1 MPVIHGHRRFFGPAD
16 YRIDFDR
23 SENDLSVAFGHYC
36 GAKDLCLVHPVANLQ
51 QLKMAML
58 PLGMGRGLRAMISAV
73 QGRFAN
79 LGMAKKLGVG
89 FVLVLLLTAL
99 VAAIGVW
106 SLQTISQRFD
116 GLKQMSSL
124 NSGLLKVRLLE
135 QEYALHSDPKTVD
148 ALHKGVDALIALATQ
163 LKAQSAAN
171 VPVMNDVEQSL
182 GAYRKAFDEFVEL
195 TQSKD
200 LALEMASWSVSS
212 VANNLDVLQAGLA
225 DDGAYALKDSQGKE
239 GAEFIEQAN
248 QVSQVSRLML
258 QAMNEARV
266 RLDQSRKASA
276 ESAGQ
281 GKIEQAD
288 QALTQAETLK
298 NTVKDAGYQTVLN
311 EVTGHIASF
320 SEKLA
325 EYTGLLTQ
333 EKQVYQQLHERAA
346 EVVQRV
352 DQAYGAEDQSMQ
364 AELKKNSALIIASS
378 ALALLVGLIA
388 AWVITRLIV
397 APLRSVILVAQQ
409 IAAGDLSATVQVT
422 RRDEIGQLMQAMQQ
436 MGAGLSSI
444 VSGLQAGIEQLA
456 SSAQSLSAVTEQTN
470 LEVSSQKEETEQV
483 ATAMNQMTATV
494 HDVARNAEEAALA
507 AQTADGKVETGQQVV
522 RQSMQRIEQLAD
534 SATSASSSI
543 ESLSAEI
550 QNIGTVLSVIKSV
563 AEQTNLLALNAAIE
577 AARAGEQGRGFAV
590 VADEV
595 RALAKRTQQSTEEIE
610 RLVSALRSA
619 AQASVQQ
626 IQSSGELV
634 KLAVS
639 DALQTE
645 SALGSIAAAVSL
657 IQQMN
662 QQIAAA
668 AEQQSS
674 VAEEINRSVTS
685 IRASADQSSV
695 AMQGNATSS
704 IELAQLGAELKGM
717 VGHFRL

>member
-1 MPVIHGHRRFFGPAD
+1 
-16 YRIDFDR
+16 
-23 SENDLSVAFGHYC
+23 
-36 GAKDLCLVHPVANLQ
+36 
-51 QLKMAML
+51 
-58 PLGMGRGLRAMISAV
+58 MISAV

-135 QEYALHSDPKTVD
+135 QEYALHGNPKTAD
-148 ALHKGVDALIALATQ
+148 ALREGVDGLIALATQ
-163 LKAQSAAN
+163 LKAASAAN
-171 VPVMNDVEQSL
+171 VLVMNDVEQSL
-182 GAYRKAFDEFVEL
+182 GAYRKAFDEFVSL
-195 TQSKD
+195 SQAKD

-225 DDGAYALKDSQGKE
+225 DDGAYALKESEGKD
-239 GAEFIEQAN
+239 GGQFIEQAN

-266 RLDQSRKASA
+266 RLDQSRKGDD
-276 ESAGQ
+276 SAGQ
-281 GKIEQAD
+281 GKIEQAA
-288 QALTQAETLK
+288 QALTQAEQLK
-298 NTVKDAGYQTVLN
+298 TTVKDEGYQTVLN
-311 EVTGHIASF
+311 EVVGHIGGF

-325 EYTGLLTQ
+325 EYTGLLAQ
-333 EKQVYQQLHERAA
+333 EKTVYEQLHQRASQ
-346 EVVQRV
+346 VVERV
-352 DQAYGAEDQSMQ
+352 DQAYVAEDQSMQ
-364 AELKKNSALIIASS
+364 AELKKNSLLIIGSS

-397 APLRSVILVAQQ
+397 APLRSVIRVAQQ
-409 IAAGDLSATVQVT
+409 IAAGDLSATIEVT

-494 HDVARNAEEAALA
+494 HDVARNAEEAAQA
-507 AQTADGKVETGQQVV
+507 AQTADGKVESGQQVV
-522 RQSMQRIEQLAD
+522 RQSMARIEQLAD

-619 AQASVQQ
+619 AQSSVQQ
-626 IQSSGELV
+626 IQNSGELV

-668 AEQQSS
+668 AEEQSS

-685 IRASADQSSV
+685 IRASADQSSL
-695 AMQGNATSS
+695 AMQGNAASS
-704 IELAQLGAELKGM
+704 IELAQLGIELKGM

>member
-1 MPVIHGHRRFFGPAD
+1 
-16 YRIDFDR
+16 
-23 SENDLSVAFGHYC
+23 
-36 GAKDLCLVHPVANLQ
+36 
-51 QLKMAML
+51 
-58 PLGMGRGLRAMISAV
+58 MISAV

-79 LGMAKKLGVG
+79 LGMAKKLGIG

-99 VAAIGVW
+99 VAGIGVW
-106 SLQTISQRFD
+106 SLQTISHRFD

-135 QEYALHSDPKTVD
+135 QEYALHGNPKTAD
-148 ALHKGVDALIALATQ
+148 ALHEGVDGLIALATQ

-171 VPVMNDVEQSL
+171 VPVMTDVEQSL
-182 GAYRKAFDEFVEL
+182 GAYRKAFDEFVSL
-195 TQSKD
+195 SQAKD

-212 VANNLDVLQAGLA
+212 VANNLDVLQSGLA
-225 DDGAYALKDSQGKE
+225 DDGAYTLKDSEGKD
-239 GAEFIEQAN
+239 GAQFIEQAN

-266 RLDQSRKASA
+266 RLDQSRKGDD
-276 ESAGQ
+276 SAGQ
-281 GKIEQAD
+281 GKIEQAS
-288 QALTQAETLK
+288 QALNQAEQLK
-298 NTVKDAGYQTVLN
+298 TTVKDEGYRTVLN

-320 SEKLA
+320 SDKLA
-325 EYTGLLTQ
+325 EYTGLLEQ
-333 EKQVYQQLHERAA
+333 EKTVYQQLHQRADQ
-346 EVVQRV
+346 VVARV
-352 DQAYGAEDQSMQ
+352 DQAYAAEDRSMQ
-364 AELKKNSALIIASS
+364 TELKKNSLLIIGSS
-378 ALALLVGLIA
+378 ALALLVGLMA

-397 APLRSVILVAQQ
+397 GPLRSVIHVAQQ
-409 IAAGDLSATVQVT
+409 IASGDLSATVEVT
-422 RRDEIGQLMQAMQQ
+422 RRDEIGQLMQAMQK
-436 MGAGLSSI
+436 MGEGLSHI

-456 SSAQSLSAVTEQTN
+456 TSAQSLSAVTEQTN

-494 HDVARNAEEAALA
+494 HDVARNAEEAAQA
-507 AQTADGKVETGQQVV
+507 AQTADGKVESGQQVV
-522 RQSMQRIEQLAD
+522 RQSMARIEQLAD

-610 RLVSALRSA
+610 RLVSALRTA

-645 SALGSIAAAVSL
+645 SALGSIASAVSL

-668 AEQQSS
+668 AEEQSS

-685 IRASADQSSV
+685 IRASADQSSL
-695 AMQGNATSS
+695 AMQGNAASS
-704 IELAQLGAELKGM
+704 IELAQLGVELKGM

>member
-1 MPVIHGHRRFFGPAD
+1 
-16 YRIDFDR
+16 
-23 SENDLSVAFGHYC
+23 
-36 GAKDLCLVHPVANLQ
+36 
-51 QLKMAML
+51 
-58 PLGMGRGLRAMISAV
+58 MISGV
-73 QGRFAN
+73 QGHFAN
-79 LGMAKKLGVG
+79 FGMAKKLGLG
-89 FVLVLLLTAL
+89 FILVLLLTAL

-106 SLQTISQRFD
+106 SLHSISQRFD
-116 GLKQMSSL
+116 GLKQMSAL

-135 QEYALHSDPKTVD
+135 QEYALHADEKTVD
-148 ALHKGVDALIALATQ
+148 ALRQGLDTLIAQVAE
-163 LKAQSAAN
+163 LKARSATNA
-171 VPVMNDVEQSL
+171 PVMNEVEQSL

-195 TQSKD
+195 TSAKD
-200 LALEMASWSVSS
+200 LALEMASWSVAS
-212 VANNLDVLQAGLA
+212 VANNLGVLQAGLA
-225 DDGAYALKDSQGKE
+225 DDGAYTLKESAGKE
-239 GAEFIEQAN
+239 GGEFIEQAS
-248 QVSQVSRLML
+248 QVSQVSKLML

-266 RLDQSRKASA
+266 RLDQSRKAA
-276 ESAGQ
+276 TQDTAQ
-281 GKIEQAD
+281 GRIEQAD
-288 QALTQAETLK
+288 QALRQAQALMEV
-298 NTVKDAGYQTVLN
+298 VKDAGYQTVLR
-311 EVTGHIASF
+311 EVAGHIASF
-320 SEKLA
+320 TDKLA
-325 EYTGLLTQ
+325 EYTGLLAREQ
-333 EKQVYQQLHERAA
+333 QVYQQLHARAG

-352 DQAYGAEDQSMQ
+352 DQAYAAQDQAMQ
-364 AELKKNSALIIASS
+364 TELQHNSLLIIVSS
-378 ALALLVGLIA
+378 VLALVVGLIA
-388 AWVITRLIV
+388 AWLITRLIV
-397 APLRSVILVAQQ
+397 TPLRSVIRLAEQ
-409 IAAGDLSATVQVT
+409 IAAGDLSASVVVT

-436 MGAGLSSI
+436 MGAGLSRI

-456 SSAQSLSAVTEQTN
+456 SSAQSLSAGTEQTN

-494 HDVARNAEEAALA
+494 HDVARNAEEAAQA
-507 AQTADGKVETGQQVV
+507 AQTADGKVESGQQVV
-522 RQSMQRIEQLAD
+522 RQSMQRIELLAD
-534 SATSASSSI
+534 SATAASSSI
-543 ESLSAEI
+543 ESLSVEI
-550 QNIGTVLSVIKSV
+550 QNIGSVLSVIKSV

-610 RLVSALRSA
+610 RLVTTLRGA
-619 AQASVQQ
+619 AQSSVQQ

-685 IRASADQSSV
+685 IRASADQSSL
-695 AMQGNATSS
+695 AMQGNAASS
-704 IELAQLGAELKGM
+704 IELAQLGVELKAM

>member
-1 MPVIHGHRRFFGPAD
+1 
-16 YRIDFDR
+16 
-23 SENDLSVAFGHYC
+23 
-36 GAKDLCLVHPVANLQ
+36 
-51 QLKMAML
+51 
-58 PLGMGRGLRAMISAV
+58 MISAV

-135 QEYALHSDPKTVD
+135 QEYALHGNPKTAD
-148 ALHKGVDALIALATQ
+148 ALHAGVDALIALATQ

-182 GAYRKAFDEFVEL
+182 GAYRKAFDEFVSL
-195 TQSKD
+195 SQAKD

-212 VANNLDVLQAGLA
+212 VANNLDVLQSGLA
-225 DDGAYALKDSQGKE
+225 DDGAYTLKESEGKD
-239 GAEFIEQAN
+239 GAQFIEQAN

-266 RLDQSRKASA
+266 RLDQSRKGDDSG
-276 ESAGQ
+276 GQ

-288 QALTQAETLK
+288 QALTQAGQLK
-298 NTVKDAGYQTVLN
+298 TTIKDEGYQTVLN
-311 EVTGHIASF
+311 EVSGHIAGF

-325 EYTGLLTQ
+325 EYTGLLAQ
-333 EKQVYQQLHERAA
+333 EKTVYEQLHQRAA
-346 EVVQRV
+346 QVVARV
-352 DQAYGAEDQSMQ
+352 DQAYVAEDLSMQ
-364 AELKKNSALIIASS
+364 AELKKNSLLIIGSS

-397 APLRSVILVAQQ
+397 APLRSVIRVAQQ
-409 IAAGDLSATVQVT
+409 IAAGDLSATIEVT

-436 MGAGLSSI
+436 MGAGLSNI

-494 HDVARNAEEAALA
+494 HDVARNAEEAAQA
-507 AQTADGKVETGQQVV
+507 AQTADGKVESGQQVV
-522 RQSMQRIEQLAD
+522 RQSMARIEQLAD

-619 AQASVQQ
+619 AQSSVQQ
-626 IQSSGELV
+626 IQNSGELV

-668 AEQQSS
+668 AEEQSS

-685 IRASADQSSV
+685 IRASADQSSL
-695 AMQGNATSS
+695 AMRGNAASS
-704 IELAQLGAELKGM
+704 IELAQLGVELKGM

>member
-1 MPVIHGHRRFFGPAD
+1 
-16 YRIDFDR
+16 
-23 SENDLSVAFGHYC
+23 
-36 GAKDLCLVHPVANLQ
+36 
-51 QLKMAML
+51 
-58 PLGMGRGLRAMISAV
+58 MISAV

-89 FVLVLLLTAL
+89 FLLVLLLTAL

-135 QEYALHSDPKTVD
+135 QEYALHGNPKIVT
-148 ALHKGVDALIALATQ
+148 ALHEGVEGLVVLANQ
-163 LKAQSAAN
+163 LKAQSPAN

-182 GAYRKAFDEFVEL
+182 GAYRKAFDEFVSL
-195 TQSKD
+195 SQAKD

-225 DDGAYALKDSQGKE
+225 DDGAYTLKDSEGKD
-239 GAEFIEQAN
+239 GSQFIEQAN

-266 RLDQSRKASA
+266 RLDQSRRGDDSAS
-276 ESAGQ
+276 Q

-288 QALTQAETLK
+288 QALAQAEQLK
-298 NTVKDAGYQTVLN
+298 TTVKDEGYQTVLN
-311 EVTGHIASF
+311 EVVGHIGGF

-325 EYTGLLTQ
+325 EYTGLLAQ
-333 EKQVYQQLHERAA
+333 EKTVYEQLHQRAA
-346 EVVQRV
+346 QVVERV
-352 DQAYGAEDQSMQ
+352 DQAYVAEDQSMQ
-364 AELKKNSALIIASS
+364 TELKKNSLLIIGSS

-397 APLRSVILVAQQ
+397 GPLRSVIRVAQQ
-409 IAAGDLSATVQVT
+409 IAAGDLSATVEVT

-494 HDVARNAEEAALA
+494 HDVARNAEEAAQA
-507 AQTADGKVETGQQVV
+507 AQTADDKVESGQVVV
-522 RQSMQRIEQLAD
+522 RQSMARIEQLAD
-534 SATSASSSI
+534 SASSASSSI

-619 AQASVQQ
+619 AQSSVHQ

-668 AEQQSS
+668 AEEQSS

-685 IRASADQSSV
+685 IRASADQSSL
-695 AMQGNATSS
+695 AMQGNAASS
-704 IELAQLGAELKGM
+704 IELAQLGVELKGM

>member
-1 MPVIHGHRRFFGPAD
+1 
-16 YRIDFDR
+16 
-23 SENDLSVAFGHYC
+23 
-36 GAKDLCLVHPVANLQ
+36 
-51 QLKMAML
+51 
-58 PLGMGRGLRAMISAV
+58 MISAV

-79 LGMAKKLGVG
+79 LGMAKKLGIG

-135 QEYALHSDPKTVD
+135 QDYALHGNPKTAD
-148 ALHKGVDALIALATQ
+148 ALHEGVDGLIAMADQ
-163 LKAQSAAN
+163 LKALSPGN
-171 VPVMNDVEQSL
+171 ESVMNDVQQSL
-182 GAYRKAFDEFVEL
+182 GAYRKAFDEFVSL
-195 TQSKD
+195 TQAKD

-225 DDGAYALKDSQGKE
+225 DDGAYTLKDSEGKD
-239 GAEFIEQAN
+239 GAQFIEQAS

-266 RLDQSRKASA
+266 RLDQSRKGDDSA
-276 ESAGQ
+276 KGN
-281 GKIEQAD
+281 IEQAA
-288 QALTQAETLK
+288 QAQAQAEQLK
-298 NTVKDAGYQTVLN
+298 STVKDEGYLTVLN
-311 EVTGHIASF
+311 EVSGHIAGF
-320 SEKLA
+320 NDKLA
-325 EYTGLLTQ
+325 EYTGLLAQ
-333 EKQVYQQLHERAA
+333 EKTVYEQLHQRAA
-346 EVVQRV
+346 QVVERV
-352 DQAYGAEDQSMQ
+352 DQAYVAQDVAMQ
-364 AELKKNSALIIASS
+364 GELKKNSVLIIGSS

-397 APLRSVILVAQQ
+397 APLRSVMHVAQR
-409 IAAGDLSATVQVT
+409 IAAGDLSATVEVT
-422 RRDEIGQLMQAMQQ
+422 RRDEIGQLMQSMQQ
-436 MGAGLSSI
+436 MGAGLSTI

-507 AQTADGKVETGQQVV
+507 AQTADDKVESGQQVV
-522 RQSMQRIEQLAD
+522 RQSMARIEQLAD

-550 QNIGTVLSVIKSV
+550 QNIGTVLGVIKSV

-595 RALAKRTQQSTEEIE
+595 RALARRTQQSTEEIE

-619 AQASVQQ
+619 AHSSVQQ

-668 AEQQSS
+668 AEEQSS

-685 IRASADQSSV
+685 IRASADQSSI
-695 AMQGNATSS
+695 AMRGNAASS
-704 IELAQLGAELKGM
+704 VELAQLGSELRGM

>member
-1 MPVIHGHRRFFGPAD
+1 M
-16 YRIDFDR
+16 
-23 SENDLSVAFGHYC
+23 N
-36 GAKDLCLVHPVANLQ
+36 
-51 QLKMAML
+51 
-58 PLGMGRGLRAMISAV
+58 SAV

-79 LGMAKKLGVG
+79 LGMAKKLGIG
-89 FVLVLLLTAL
+89 FALVLLLTAL

-106 SLQTISQRFD
+106 SLQTISHRFD

-135 QEYALHSDPKTVD
+135 QEYALHGSSKTVD
-148 ALHKGVDALIALATQ
+148 ALHAGVDGLIALANQ
-163 LKAQSAAN
+163 LKSASAAN

-182 GAYRKAFDEFVEL
+182 GAYRKAFDEFVSL
-195 TQSKD
+195 SQAKD

-212 VANNLDVLQAGLA
+212 VANNLDILQAGLA
-225 DDGAYALKDSQGKE
+225 DDGTYTLKETEGKD
-239 GAEFIEQAN
+239 GAAFIEQAS

-258 QAMNEARV
+258 QAMNEAHV
-266 RLDQSRKASA
+266 RLAQSRKGDD
-276 ESAGQ
+276 SAGQ
-281 GKIEQAD
+281 GKIEQAS
-288 QALTQAETLK
+288 QALAQAEQLK
-298 NTVKDAGYQTVLN
+298 TTVKDEGYQTVLN

-320 SEKLA
+320 SDKLA
-325 EYTGLLTQ
+325 EYTGLLEQ
-333 EKQVYQQLHERAA
+333 EKTVYQQLHQRAA
-346 EVVQRV
+346 QVVERV
-352 DQAYGAEDQSMQ
+352 DQAYVAEDQSMQ
-364 AELKKNSALIIASS
+364 VQLKNNSLLILGSS
-378 ALALLVGLIA
+378 VLALLVGLIA

-397 APLRSVILVAQQ
+397 APLRSVIRVAQQ
-409 IAAGDLSATVQVT
+409 IAAGDLSAKVEVT

-436 MGAGLSSI
+436 MGAGLSQI

-456 SSAQSLSAVTEQTN
+456 TSAQSLSAVTEQTN

-507 AQTADGKVETGQQVV
+507 AQTADGKVESGQQVV
-522 RQSMQRIEQLAD
+522 RQSMVRIEQLAD

-550 QNIGTVLSVIKSV
+550 QNIGTVLGVIKSV

-610 RLVSALRSA
+610 RLVSALRAA

-668 AEQQSS
+668 AEEQSS

-685 IRASADQSSV
+685 IRASADQSSL
-695 AMQGNATSS
+695 AMQGNAASS
-704 IELAQLGAELKGM
+704 IELAQLGVELKGM

>member
-1 MPVIHGHRRFFGPAD
+1 M
-16 YRIDFDR
+16 
-23 SENDLSVAFGHYC
+23 
-36 GAKDLCLVHPVANLQ
+36 K
-51 QLKMAML
+51 
-58 PLGMGRGLRAMISAV
+58 SAV

-79 LGMAKKLGVG
+79 LGMAKKMGVG
-89 FVLVLLLTAL
+89 FALVLLLTAL
-99 VAAIGVW
+99 IAAIGVW
-106 SLQTISQRFD
+106 SLQAISQRFND
-116 GLKQMSSL
+116 LKQMSSL
-124 NSGLLKVRLLE
+124 NSGLLRVRLLE
-135 QEYALHSDPKTVD
+135 QEYALRGDAKTVE
-148 ALHKGVDALIALATQ
+148 ALHAGVDELIALATG
-163 LKAQSAAN
+163 LKQASAAN

-182 GAYRKAFDEFVEL
+182 AAYRKAFDEFVSL
-195 TQSKD
+195 SQTKD
-200 LALEMASWSVSS
+200 LALEMANWSVSS

-225 DDGAYALKDSQGKE
+225 DDGAYTLKESQGKD
-239 GAEFIEQAN
+239 GAQFIEQAG

-266 RLDQSRKASA
+266 RLDLSRKGDDG
-276 ESAGQ
+276 AGQ

-288 QALTQAETLK
+288 QALAQAEQLK
-298 NTVKDAGYQTVLN
+298 STVLDDGYKTVLN
-311 EVTGHIASF
+311 EVTGHIAGF

-325 EYTGLLTQ
+325 EYTGLLAQ
-333 EKQVYQQLHERAA
+333 EKTVYAQLHQRAA
-346 EVVQRV
+346 QVVDRV
-352 DQAYGAEDQSMQ
+352 DQAYVAEDQSMQ
-364 AELKKNSALIIASS
+364 AELKKNALLIIGSS
-378 ALALLVGLIA
+378 VLALLAGLIA

-397 APLRSVILVAQQ
+397 APLRSVIQVAQR
-409 IAAGDLSATVQVT
+409 IASGDLSATVEVT
-422 RRDEIGQLMQAMQQ
+422 RRDEIGQLMHAMQQ
-436 MGAGLSSI
+436 MGTGLSTI

-456 SSAQSLSAVTEQTN
+456 SSAQSLSAGTEQTN

-494 HDVARNAEEAALA
+494 HDVARNAEEAAQA
-507 AQTADGKVETGQQVV
+507 AQTADSKVESGQQVV
-522 RQSMQRIEQLAD
+522 RQSMARIELLAD

-550 QNIGTVLSVIKSV
+550 QNIGTVLGVIKSV

-619 AQASVQQ
+619 AHSSVQQ
-626 IQSSGELV
+626 IQNSGELV

-668 AEQQSS
+668 AEEQSS

-685 IRASADQSSV
+685 IRASADQSSL
-695 AMQGNATSS
+695 AMQGNAASS
-704 IELAQLGAELKGM
+704 IELAQLGIELKGM

>member
-1 MPVIHGHRRFFGPAD
+1 
-16 YRIDFDR
+16 
-23 SENDLSVAFGHYC
+23 
-36 GAKDLCLVHPVANLQ
+36 
-51 QLKMAML
+51 
-58 PLGMGRGLRAMISAV
+58 MISAV

-106 SLQTISQRFD
+106 SLRTISQRFD

-135 QEYALHSDPKTVD
+135 QEYALHGNPKTAD
-148 ALHKGVDALIALATQ
+148 ALHQGVDALIALATQ
-163 LKAQSAAN
+163 LKAQSALN

-182 GAYRKAFDEFVEL
+182 GAYRKAFDEFVSL
-195 TQSKD
+195 TQAKD

-225 DDGAYALKDSQGKE
+225 DDGAYALKESEGKDGSQ
-239 GAEFIEQAN
+239 FIEQAN

-266 RLDQSRKASA
+266 RLDQSRKGDDD
-276 ESAGQ
+276 SAGK

-288 QALTQAETLK
+288 QALAQAEQLK
-298 NTVKDAGYQTVLN
+298 TTVKDEGYQTVLN

-320 SEKLA
+320 SDKLT
-325 EYTGLLTQ
+325 EYTGLLAQ
-333 EKQVYQQLHERAA
+333 EKTVYEQLHQRAA
-346 EVVQRV
+346 QVVERV
-352 DQAYGAEDQSMQ
+352 DQAYVAEDGAMQ
-364 AELKKNSALIIASS
+364 AELKKNSLLIIGSS

-397 APLRSVILVAQQ
+397 APLRSVIRVAQQ
-409 IAAGDLSATVQVT
+409 IASGDLSATVEVT

-494 HDVARNAEEAALA
+494 HDVARNAEEAATA
-507 AQTADGKVETGQQVV
+507 AQTADDKVESGQQVV
-522 RQSMQRIEQLAD
+522 RQSMARIEQLAD

-619 AQASVQQ
+619 AQSSVRQ
-626 IQSSGELV
+626 IQNSGELV

-668 AEQQSS
+668 AEEQSS

-685 IRASADQSSV
+685 IRASADQSSL
-695 AMQGNATSS
+695 AMRGNAASS
-704 IELAQLGAELKGM
+704 IELAQLGVELKGM

>member
-1 MPVIHGHRRFFGPAD
+1 
-16 YRIDFDR
+16 
-23 SENDLSVAFGHYC
+23 
-36 GAKDLCLVHPVANLQ
+36 
-51 QLKMAML
+51 
-58 PLGMGRGLRAMISAV
+58 MISAV

-79 LGMAKKLGVG
+79 LGMAKKMGVG

-135 QEYALHSDPKTVD
+135 QEYALHGNPKTAD
-148 ALHKGVDALIALATQ
+148 ALRQGVDGLIALATQ
-163 LKAQSAAN
+163 LKAASAAN

-182 GAYRKAFDEFVEL
+182 AAYRKAFDEFVSL
-195 TQSKD
+195 SQAKD

-225 DDGAYALKDSQGKE
+225 DDGAYTLKESEGKD
-239 GAEFIEQAN
+239 GGQFIEQAN

-266 RLDQSRKASA
+266 RLDQSRKGDD
-276 ESAGQ
+276 SAGQ

-288 QALTQAETLK
+288 QAQVQAEQLK
-298 NTVKDAGYQTVLN
+298 TTVKDEGYQTVLN
-311 EVTGHIASF
+311 EVAGHITSF
-320 SEKLA
+320 SEKLT
-325 EYTGLLTQ
+325 EYTGLLAQ
-333 EKQVYQQLHERAA
+333 EKTVYEQLHQRAA
-346 EVVQRV
+346 QVVERV
-352 DQAYGAEDQSMQ
+352 DQAYVAEDQSMQ
-364 AELKKNSALIIASS
+364 AELKKNSMLIIGSS

-397 APLRSVILVAQQ
+397 APLRSVIRVAQQ
-409 IAAGDLSATVQVT
+409 IAAGDLSATVEVT

-436 MGAGLSSI
+436 MGAGLSTI

-494 HDVARNAEEAALA
+494 HDVARNAEEAAQA
-507 AQTADGKVETGQQVV
+507 AQTADGKVESGQQVV
-522 RQSMQRIEQLAD
+522 RQSMARIEQLAD

-619 AQASVQQ
+619 AQSSVQQ
-626 IQSSGELV
+626 IQNSGELV

-668 AEQQSS
+668 AEEQSS

-685 IRASADQSSV
+685 IRASADQSSL
-695 AMQGNATSS
+695 AMRGNAASS
-704 IELAQLGAELKGM
+704 IELAQLGVELKGM

>member
-1 MPVIHGHRRFFGPAD
+1 
-16 YRIDFDR
+16 
-23 SENDLSVAFGHYC
+23 
-36 GAKDLCLVHPVANLQ
+36 
-51 QLKMAML
+51 
-58 PLGMGRGLRAMISAV
+58 MISAV

-106 SLQTISQRFD
+106 SLQTISHRFD

-135 QEYALHSDPKTVD
+135 QDYALGGDPKTAD
-148 ALHKGVDALIALATQ
+148 ALRAGVDALIALATE

-171 VPVMNDVEQSL
+171 VPVMNEVEQSL
-182 GAYRKAFDEFVEL
+182 GAYRKAFDEFVSL
-195 TQSKD
+195 SQSKD

-212 VANNLDVLQAGLA
+212 VANNLDVLQTGLA
-225 DDGAYALKDSQGKE
+225 DDGAYTLKESEGKD
-239 GAEFIEQAN
+239 GAQFIEQAN

-266 RLDQSRKASA
+266 RLDQSRKGDD
-276 ESAGQ
+276 SAGQ

-288 QALTQAETLK
+288 QALTQAEQLK
-298 NTVKDAGYQTVLN
+298 TTVKDEGYQTVLN
-311 EVTGHIASF
+311 EVSGHIGSF

-325 EYTGLLTQ
+325 EYTGLLAQ
-333 EKQVYQQLHERAA
+333 EKTVSEQLHQRAA
-346 EVVQRV
+346 QVVERV
-352 DQAYGAEDQSMQ
+352 DQAYVAEDRSMQ
-364 AELKKNSALIIASS
+364 AELKKNSLLIIGSS

-397 APLRSVILVAQQ
+397 APLRSVIRVAQQ
-409 IAAGDLSATVQVT
+409 IAAGDLSATIEVT

-436 MGAGLSSI
+436 MGAGLSGI

-494 HDVARNAEEAALA
+494 HDVARNAEEAAQA
-507 AQTADGKVETGQQVV
+507 AQTADDKVESGQQVV
-522 RQSMQRIEQLAD
+522 RQSMARIEQLAD

-595 RALAKRTQQSTEEIE
+595 RALARRTQQSTEEIE

-619 AQASVQQ
+619 AQSSVQQ

-668 AEQQSS
+668 AEEQSS

-685 IRASADQSSV
+685 IRASADQSSL
-695 AMQGNATSS
+695 AMQGNAASS
-704 IELAQLGAELKGM
+704 IELAQLGVELKGM

>member
-1 MPVIHGHRRFFGPAD
+1 
-16 YRIDFDR
+16 
-23 SENDLSVAFGHYC
+23 
-36 GAKDLCLVHPVANLQ
+36 
-51 QLKMAML
+51 
-58 PLGMGRGLRAMISAV
+58 MISAV

-79 LGMAKKLGVG
+79 LGMARKLGLG

-106 SLQTISQRFD
+106 SLQTISLRFD

-135 QEYALHSDPKTVD
+135 QDYALHGDAKTVD
-148 ALHKGVDALIALATQ
+148 ALHEGIDGLLALAVQ
-163 LKAQSAAN
+163 LKSQSAAN
-171 VPVMNDVEQSL
+171 VPVMTDVEQAL
-182 GAYRKAFDEFVEL
+182 GAYRKAFDQFVEL
-195 TQSKD
+195 TQAKD

-225 DDGAYALKDSQGKE
+225 DDGAYTLKDSQGKD
-239 GAEFIEQAN
+239 GAQFIEQAN

-266 RLDQSRKASA
+266 RLDQSRKGD
-276 ESAGQ
+276 EGNVEQ

-288 QALTQAETLK
+288 QALAQAEQLK
-298 NTVKDAGYQTVLN
+298 ASVKDAGYQTVLN
-311 EVTGHIASF
+311 EVAGHIASF
-320 SEKLA
+320 SEKLT
-325 EYTGLLTQ
+325 EYTGLLVQ
-333 EKQVYQQLHERAA
+333 EKAVYQQLHERAA
-346 EVVQRV
+346 QVVERV
-352 DQAYGAEDQSMQ
+352 DQAYGAEDRSMQ
-364 AELKKNSALIIASS
+364 AELKKNSLLIIGSS
-378 ALALLVGLIA
+378 VLALLVGLVA

-397 APLRSVILVAQQ
+397 APLRSVIHVAQQ
-409 IAAGDLSATVQVT
+409 IAAGDLSATIEVS
-422 RRDEIGQLMQAMQQ
+422 RRDEIGQLMVAMQQ
-436 MGAGLSSI
+436 MGAGLSGI

-507 AQTADGKVETGQQVV
+507 AQTADGKVESGQQVV
-522 RQSMQRIEQLAD
+522 RQSMQRIERLAE

-543 ESLSAEI
+543 ESLSTEI
-550 QNIGTVLSVIKSV
+550 QNIGTVLGVIKSV

-595 RALAKRTQQSTEEIE
+595 RALARRTQQSTEEIE

-619 AQASVQQ
+619 AHSSVQQ

-685 IRASADQSSV
+685 IRASADQSSL
-695 AMQGNATSS
+695 AMQGNAASS
-704 IELAQLGAELKGM
+704 IELAQLGSELKGM

>member
-1 MPVIHGHRRFFGPAD
+1 
-16 YRIDFDR
+16 
-23 SENDLSVAFGHYC
+23 
-36 GAKDLCLVHPVANLQ
+36 
-51 QLKMAML
+51 
-58 PLGMGRGLRAMISAV
+58 MISAV

-99 VAAIGVW
+99 VAGMGVW

-124 NSGLLKVRLLE
+124 NSALLKVRLLE
-135 QEYALHSDPKTVD
+135 QDYALHSEPKTAD
-148 ALHKGVDALIALATQ
+148 ALHEGIAALVAQAEQ
-163 LKAQSAAN
+163 LKAQSPAN
-171 VPVMNDVEQSL
+171 VPVMNDVEASL
-182 GAYRKAFDEFVEL
+182 GAYRKAFDEFVSL
-195 TQSKD
+195 TQAKE

-225 DDGAYALKDSQGKE
+225 DDGAYTLKDSEGKD
-239 GAEFIEQAN
+239 GAQFIEQAS

-258 QAMNEARV
+258 QAMNEARI
-266 RLDQSRKASA
+266 RLDQSRKGDAD
-276 ESAGQ
+276 SAGK
-281 GKIEQAD
+281 GNIEQAA
-288 QALTQAETLK
+288 QAREQAEALK
-298 NTVKDAGYQTVLN
+298 STVKDEGYLTVLN
-311 EVTGHIASF
+311 EVSGHIVGF
-320 SEKLA
+320 NEKLA
-325 EYTGLLTQ
+325 EYTALLAQ
-333 EKQVYQQLHERAA
+333 EKTVYEQLRQRAA
-346 EVVQRV
+346 QVVNRV
-352 DQAYGAEDQSMQ
+352 DQAYVVEDATMQ
-364 AELKKNSALIIASS
+364 AELKKNSMLIVGSS

-397 APLRSVILVAQQ
+397 APLRSVIDVAQR
-409 IAAGDLSATVQVT
+409 IAAGDLSATVEVT
-422 RRDEIGQLMQAMQQ
+422 RRDEIGQLMLAMQQ
-436 MGAGLSSI
+436 MGAGLRTI

-494 HDVARNAEEAALA
+494 HDVARNAEEAAQA
-507 AQTADGKVETGQQVV
+507 AQTADDKVEGGQQVV
-522 RQSMQRIEQLAD
+522 RQSMARIEQLAD

-550 QNIGTVLSVIKSV
+550 QNIGTVLGVIKSV

-595 RALAKRTQQSTEEIE
+595 RALARRTQQSTEEIE
-610 RLVSALRSA
+610 RLVSALRA
-619 AQASVQQ
+619 AAHSSVQQ

-668 AEQQSS
+668 AEEQSS

-685 IRASADQSSV
+685 IRASADQSSI
-695 AMQGNATSS
+695 AMHGNAASS
-704 IELAQLGAELKGM
+704 VELAQLGSELRGM

>member
-1 MPVIHGHRRFFGPAD
+1 
-16 YRIDFDR
+16 
-23 SENDLSVAFGHYC
+23 
-36 GAKDLCLVHPVANLQ
+36 
-51 QLKMAML
+51 
-58 PLGMGRGLRAMISAV
+58 MISAV

-79 LGMAKKLGVG
+79 LGMAKKMGVG

-135 QEYALHSDPKTVD
+135 QEYALHGNPKTAD
-148 ALHKGVDALIALATQ
+148 ALRQGVDGLIALAAQ
-163 LKAQSAAN
+163 LKAASAAN

-182 GAYRKAFDEFVEL
+182 GAYRKAFDEFVSL
-195 TQSKD
+195 SQAKD

-225 DDGAYALKDSQGKE
+225 DDGAYTLKESEGKD
-239 GAEFIEQAN
+239 GGQFIEQAN

-266 RLDQSRKASA
+266 RLDQSRKGDDSA
-276 ESAGQ
+276 AQ

-288 QALTQAETLK
+288 QAQVQAEQLK
-298 NTVKDAGYQTVLN
+298 TTVKDEGYQTVLN
-311 EVTGHIASF
+311 EVAGHITSF
-320 SEKLA
+320 SEKLT
-325 EYTGLLTQ
+325 EYTGLLAQ
-333 EKQVYQQLHERAA
+333 EKTVYEQLHQRAA
-346 EVVQRV
+346 QVVERV
-352 DQAYGAEDQSMQ
+352 DQAYVAEDQSMQ
-364 AELKKNSALIIASS
+364 AELKKNSMLIIGSS

-397 APLRSVILVAQQ
+397 APLRSVIRVAQQ
-409 IAAGDLSATVQVT
+409 IAAGDLSATVEVT

-436 MGAGLSSI
+436 MGAGLSTI

-494 HDVARNAEEAALA
+494 HDVARNAEEAAQA
-507 AQTADGKVETGQQVV
+507 AQTADGKVESGQQVV
-522 RQSMQRIEQLAD
+522 RQSMARIEQLAD

-619 AQASVQQ
+619 AQSSVQQ
-626 IQSSGELV
+626 IQNSGELV

-668 AEQQSS
+668 AEEQSS

-685 IRASADQSSV
+685 IRASADQSSL
-695 AMQGNATSS
+695 AMRGNAASS
-704 IELAQLGAELKGM
+704 IELAQLGVELKGM

>member
-1 MPVIHGHRRFFGPAD
+1 
-16 YRIDFDR
+16 
-23 SENDLSVAFGHYC
+23 
-36 GAKDLCLVHPVANLQ
+36 
-51 QLKMAML
+51 
-58 PLGMGRGLRAMISAV
+58 MISAV

-135 QEYALHSDPKTVD
+135 QEYALHGNPKTVD
-148 ALHKGVDALIALATQ
+148 ALHAGVDALIVLAAE

-182 GAYRKAFDEFVEL
+182 GAYRKAFDEFVSL
-195 TQSKD
+195 SQAKD

-225 DDGAYALKDSQGKE
+225 DDGAYTLKESEGKD
-239 GAEFIEQAN
+239 GAQFIEQAN
-248 QVSQVSRLML
+248 QVSQVARLML

-266 RLDQSRKASA
+266 RLDQSRKGDDSGA
-276 ESAGQ
+276 Q

-288 QALTQAETLK
+288 QALVQAEQLK
-298 NTVKDAGYQTVLN
+298 TTIKDEGYQTVLN
-311 EVTGHIASF
+311 EVSGHIAGF

-325 EYTGLLTQ
+325 EYTGLLAQ
-333 EKQVYQQLHERAA
+333 EKTVYAQLHQRAA
-346 EVVQRV
+346 QVVERV
-352 DQAYGAEDQSMQ
+352 DQAYVAEDLSMQ
-364 AELKKNSALIIASS
+364 AELKKNSLLIIGSS

-397 APLRSVILVAQQ
+397 TPLRSVIRVAQQ
-409 IAAGDLSATVQVT
+409 IAAGDLSATIEVT

-436 MGAGLSSI
+436 MGAGLSNI

-494 HDVARNAEEAALA
+494 HDVARNAEEAAQA
-507 AQTADGKVETGQQVV
+507 AQTADGKVESGQQVV
-522 RQSMQRIEQLAD
+522 RQSMARIEQLAD

-543 ESLSAEI
+543 ESLSEEI

-619 AQASVQQ
+619 AQSSVQQ
-626 IQSSGELV
+626 IQNSGELV

-668 AEQQSS
+668 AEEQSS

-685 IRASADQSSV
+685 IRASADQSSL
-695 AMQGNATSS
+695 AMQGNAASS
-704 IELAQLGAELKGM
+704 IELAQLGVELKGM

>member
-1 MPVIHGHRRFFGPAD
+1 
-16 YRIDFDR
+16 
-23 SENDLSVAFGHYC
+23 
-36 GAKDLCLVHPVANLQ
+36 
-51 QLKMAML
+51 
-58 PLGMGRGLRAMISAV
+58 MISAV

-106 SLQTISQRFD
+106 SLQTISQRFE

-135 QEYALHSDPKTVD
+135 QEYALHGNPKTAK
-148 ALHKGVDALIALATQ
+148 ALHEGVDGLLALASQ
-163 LKAQSAAN
+163 LKAQSPAN

-182 GAYRKAFDEFVEL
+182 AAYRKAFDEFVSL
-195 TQSKD
+195 SQAKD

-225 DDGAYALKDSQGKE
+225 DDGAYTLKESEGKD
-239 GAEFIEQAN
+239 GGQFIEQAS

-266 RLDQSRKASA
+266 RLDQSRKGDD
-276 ESAGQ
+276 SAGQ

-288 QALTQAETLK
+288 QALTQAEQLK
-298 NTVKDAGYQTVLN
+298 TTVKDEGYQTVLN
-311 EVTGHIASF
+311 EVVGHIRGF

-325 EYTGLLTQ
+325 EYTGLLAQ
-333 EKQVYQQLHERAA
+333 EKTVYEQLHQRAA
-346 EVVQRV
+346 QVVERV
-352 DQAYGAEDQSMQ
+352 DQAYVAEDHSMQ
-364 AELKKNSALIIASS
+364 AELKKNSLLIIGSS

-397 APLRSVILVAQQ
+397 GPLRSVIRVAQQ
-409 IAAGDLSATVQVT
+409 IAAGDLSSTVEVT

-456 SSAQSLSAVTEQTN
+456 SSAHSLSAVTEQTN

-494 HDVARNAEEAALA
+494 HDVARNAEEAAQA
-507 AQTADGKVETGQQVV
+507 AQTADGKVESGQAVV
-522 RQSMQRIEQLAD
+522 RQSMARIEQLAD

-668 AEQQSS
+668 AEEQSS

-685 IRASADQSSV
+685 IRASADQSSL
-695 AMQGNATSS
+695 AMQGNAASS
-704 IELAQLGAELKGM
+704 IELAQLGVELKGM

>member
-1 MPVIHGHRRFFGPAD
+1 
-16 YRIDFDR
+16 
-23 SENDLSVAFGHYC
+23 
-36 GAKDLCLVHPVANLQ
+36 
-51 QLKMAML
+51 
-58 PLGMGRGLRAMISAV
+58 MISAV

-116 GLKQMSSL
+116 GLKQMSAL
-124 NSGLLKVRLLE
+124 HSGLLDVRLLE
-135 QEYALHSDPKTVD
+135 QEYALRGNPKTAD
-148 ALHKGVDALIALATQ
+148 ALREGVDRLVAQANE
-163 LKAQSAAN
+163 LKAQSPAN
-171 VPVMNDVEQSL
+171 IPVMSDVEQSL
-182 GAYRKAFDEFVEL
+182 GAYRKAFDEFVSL
-195 TQSKD
+195 TQAKE

-225 DDGAYALKDSQGKE
+225 DDGAYTLKDTEGKD
-239 GAEFIEQAN
+239 GAQFIEQAG

-258 QAMNEARV
+258 QAMNEARI
-266 RLDQSRKASA
+266 RLDQSRKGDAD
-276 ESAGQ
+276 SAGK
-281 GKIEQAD
+281 GNIEQAA
-288 QALTQAETLK
+288 QAQAQAEALK
-298 NTVKDAGYQTVLN
+298 STVKDEGYLTVLN
-311 EVTGHIASF
+311 EVSGHIAGF
-320 SEKLA
+320 NDKLA
-325 EYTGLLTQ
+325 EYTGLLAQ
-333 EKQVYQQLHERAA
+333 EETVYEQLHQRAA
-346 EVVQRV
+346 QVVERV
-352 DQAYGAEDQSMQ
+352 NQAYVAEDGAMQ
-364 AELKKNSALIIASS
+364 VELKKNSLLILGSS

-397 APLRSVILVAQQ
+397 APLRSVIVVAQQ
-409 IAAGDLSATVQVT
+409 IAAGDLSATVQVN
-422 RRDEIGQLMQAMQQ
+422 RRDEIGQLMLAMQQ
-436 MGAGLSSI
+436 MGAGLSTI

-456 SSAQSLSAVTEQTN
+456 SSAQSLSTVTEQTN

-507 AQTADGKVETGQQVV
+507 AQTADGKVENGQQVV
-522 RQSMQRIEQLAD
+522 RQSMARIEQLAE

-550 QNIGTVLSVIKSV
+550 QNIGTVLEVIKSV

-595 RALAKRTQQSTEEIE
+595 RALARRTQQSTEEIE
-610 RLVSALRSA
+610 RLVSALRA
-619 AQASVQQ
+619 AAHSSVQQ

-668 AEQQSS
+668 AEEQSS

-685 IRASADQSSV
+685 IRASADQSSL
-695 AMQGNATSS
+695 AMRGNAASS
-704 IELAQLGAELKGM
+704 IELAQLGSELRGM

>member
-1 MPVIHGHRRFFGPAD
+1 
-16 YRIDFDR
+16 
-23 SENDLSVAFGHYC
+23 
-36 GAKDLCLVHPVANLQ
+36 
-51 QLKMAML
+51 
-58 PLGMGRGLRAMISAV
+58 MISAV

-79 LGMAKKLGVG
+79 LGMAKKLGGG

-106 SLQTISQRFD
+106 SLHSISQRFD

-135 QEYALHSDPKTVD
+135 QEYALHGNPKTAD
-148 ALHKGVDALIALATQ
+148 ALREGVDGLIALANQ
-163 LKAQSAAN
+163 LKAESAAN
-171 VPVMNDVEQSL
+171 VPVMTDVEQSL
-182 GAYRKAFDEFVEL
+182 AAYRKAFDEFVSL
-195 TQSKD
+195 SQAKD

-212 VANNLDVLQAGLA
+212 VANNLDVLQSGLA
-225 DDGAYALKDSQGKE
+225 DDGAYTLKDSEGKD
-239 GAEFIEQAN
+239 GAQFIEQAN

-266 RLDQSRKASA
+266 RLDQSRKGDD
-276 ESAGQ
+276 SAGQ
-281 GKIEQAD
+281 GKIEQAS
-288 QALTQAETLK
+288 QALTQAEQLK
-298 NTVKDAGYQTVLN
+298 TTVKDEGYQTVLN

-320 SEKLA
+320 NDKLA
-325 EYTGLLTQ
+325 EYTGLLEQ
-333 EKQVYQQLHERAA
+333 EKNVYQQLHERAGQ
-346 EVVQRV
+346 VVERV
-352 DQAYGAEDQSMQ
+352 DQAYIAEDQSMQ
-364 AELKKNSALIIASS
+364 TELKKNSLLIIGSS

-388 AWVITRLIV
+388 AWAITRLIV
-397 APLRSVILVAQQ
+397 EPLRSVIRVAQQ
-409 IAAGDLSATVQVT
+409 IASGDLSGTVEVT
-422 RRDEIGQLMQAMQQ
+422 RRDEIGQLMHAMQQ
-436 MGAGLSSI
+436 MGAGLSQI

-494 HDVARNAEEAALA
+494 HDVARNAEEAAQA
-507 AQTADGKVETGQQVV
+507 AQTADGKVESGQQVV
-522 RQSMQRIEQLAD
+522 RQSMVRIEQLAD
-534 SATSASSSI
+534 SANSASSSI

-610 RLVSALRSA
+610 RLVSALRAA
-619 AQASVQQ
+619 AQTSVQQ

-668 AEQQSS
+668 AEEQSS

-685 IRASADQSSV
+685 IRASADQSSL
-695 AMQGNATSS
+695 AMQGNAASS
-704 IELAQLGAELKGM
+704 IELAQLGTELKGM

>member
-1 MPVIHGHRRFFGPAD
+1 
-16 YRIDFDR
+16 
-23 SENDLSVAFGHYC
+23 
-36 GAKDLCLVHPVANLQ
+36 
-51 QLKMAML
+51 
-58 PLGMGRGLRAMISAV
+58 MISAV

-106 SLQTISQRFD
+106 SLHTISQRFD

-135 QEYALHSDPKTVD
+135 QEYALHGNPKTAD
-148 ALHKGVDALIALATQ
+148 ALHAGVDALIALATE

-171 VPVMNDVEQSL
+171 VPIMNDVEQSL
-182 GAYRKAFDEFVEL
+182 GAYRKAFDEFVSL
-195 TQSKD
+195 SQSKD

-225 DDGAYALKDSQGKE
+225 DDGAYTLKESEGKD
-239 GAEFIEQAN
+239 GAQFIEQAN
-248 QVSQVSRLML
+248 QVGQVSRLML
-258 QAMNEARV
+258 QALNEARV
-266 RLDQSRKASA
+266 RLDLSRKGDD
-276 ESAGQ
+276 SAGQ

-288 QALTQAETLK
+288 QALTQAGQLK
-298 NTVKDAGYQTVLN
+298 ATIKDEGYQTVLN
-311 EVTGHIASF
+311 EVSGHIAGF

-325 EYTGLLTQ
+325 EYTDLLAQ
-333 EKQVYQQLHERAA
+333 ENTVYEQLHQRAA
-346 EVVQRV
+346 QVVERV
-352 DQAYGAEDQSMQ
+352 DQAYVAEDQSMQ
-364 AELKKNSALIIASS
+364 AELKKNSLLIIGSS

-397 APLRSVILVAQQ
+397 APLRRVIRVAQQ
-409 IAAGDLSATVQVT
+409 IAAGDLSATIEVT

-494 HDVARNAEEAALA
+494 HDVARNAEEAAQA
-507 AQTADGKVETGQQVV
+507 AQTADGKVESGQQVV
-522 RQSMQRIEQLAD
+522 RQSMTRIEQLAD

-543 ESLSAEI
+543 ESLSAQI

-619 AQASVQQ
+619 AQSSVQQ
-626 IQSSGELV
+626 IQNSGELV

-668 AEQQSS
+668 AQEQSS

-685 IRASADQSSV
+685 IRASADQSSL
-695 AMQGNATSS
+695 AMRGNAASS
-704 IELAQLGAELKGM
+704 IELAQLGVELKGM

>member
-1 MPVIHGHRRFFGPAD
+1 
-16 YRIDFDR
+16 
-23 SENDLSVAFGHYC
+23 
-36 GAKDLCLVHPVANLQ
+36 
-51 QLKMAML
+51 
-58 PLGMGRGLRAMISAV
+58 MISGV

-79 LGMAKKLGVG
+79 LGMAKKLGLG
-89 FVLVLLLTAL
+89 FMQVLLLTTL

-106 SLQTISQRFD
+106 SLHTISQRFD

-124 NSGLLKVRLLE
+124 NSGLLQVRLLE
-135 QEYALHSDPKTVD
+135 QEYALHGDSKTVD
-148 ALHKGVDALIALATQ
+148 ALHEGVDALIVLAGQ

-171 VPVMNDVEQSL
+171 TALMNEVEQSL

-195 TQSKD
+195 ASAKD

-225 DDGAYALKDSQGKE
+225 DDGAYTLKETAGKD
-239 GAEFIEQAN
+239 GAGFIEQAN
-248 QVSQVSRLML
+248 QVSQVSKLML
-258 QAMNEARV
+258 QAMNEARL
-266 RLDQSRKASA
+266 RLDQSRKAS
-276 ESAGQ
+276 EDGAGQ
-281 GKIEQAD
+281 GRIEQAD
-288 QALTQAETLK
+288 QALAQAQTLK
-298 NTVKDAGYQTVLN
+298 GAVKDGGYQTVLS
-311 EVTGHIASF
+311 EVAGHIASF
-320 SEKLA
+320 SEKLT
-325 EYTGLLTQ
+325 EYTGLLAQ
-333 EKQVYQQLHERAA
+333 ERQVYQRLHQRAD

-352 DQAYGAEDQSMQ
+352 DQAYRGQDQAMQ
-364 AELKKNSALIIASS
+364 VELKNNALLIIASS
-378 ALALLVGLIA
+378 ALALLVGVIA
-388 AWVITRLIV
+388 AWFITRLIV
-397 APLRSVILVAQQ
+397 APLRSVIRVAEQ

-422 RRDEIGQLMQAMQQ
+422 RRDEIGQLMQAMQT
-436 MGAGLSSI
+436 MGAGLSQI

-470 LEVSSQKEETEQV
+470 LEVSSQKEETDQV

-534 SATSASSSI
+534 SAGSASASI
-543 ESLSAEI
+543 ESLSAQI
-550 QNIGTVLSVIKSV
+550 QNIGTVLGVIKSV

-610 RLVSALRSA
+610 QLVSALRAA
-619 AQASVQQ
+619 AQASVLQ

-695 AMQGNATSS
+695 AMQGNAASS
-704 IELAQLGAELKGM
+704 IELAQLGGELKGM